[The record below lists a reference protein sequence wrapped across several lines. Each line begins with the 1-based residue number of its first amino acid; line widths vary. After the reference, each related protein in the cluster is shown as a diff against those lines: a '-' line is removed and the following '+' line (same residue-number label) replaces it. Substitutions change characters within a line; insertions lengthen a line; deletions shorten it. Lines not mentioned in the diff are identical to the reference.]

1 MKRPTPKLLLTLALL
16 SLAPL
21 GLAQRDADAVL
32 SALLDAQRGAQTMR
46 GTVTMTVTR
55 PDREGV
61 FEMELTTDG
70 DARSLIRVTAPPRDA
85 GQAFLRR
92 GDELF
97 LYNPRLRRT
106 LRLPPSAQSDAFL
119 GSDLSYSD
127 LSGRDLETDYTAEI
141 TDDTGDTVQLTL
153 TPVPTAP
160 TPYGQVVLL
169 AEVGAEGDVRP
180 LEYTFYD
187 QRGAAVRRIAFADF
201 AEVGSVAFPTR
212 LEVHNL
218 LREGERTVVV
228 TRNPSFGAAVPERC
242 FTEAALER
250 GC

>member
-1 MKRPTPKLLLTLALL
+1 MRISRP
-16 SLAPL
+16 
-21 GLAQRDADAVL
+21 G
-32 SALLDAQRGAQTMR
+32 
-46 GTVTMTVTR
+46 
-55 PDREGV
+55 REEV
-61 FEMELTTDG
+61 FELELVTDG
-70 DARSLIRVTAPPRDA
+70 EARSLIRVTAPPRDA

-119 GSDLSYSD
+119 GSDLAYGD

-141 TDDTGDTVQLTL
+141 TGETADAIELTL
-153 TPVPTAP
+153 TPTPTAP
-160 TPYGQVVLL
+160 TPYGRVVIV
-169 AEVGAEGDVRP
+169 AGVSEEGDLTP

-187 QRGAAVRRIAFADF
+187 QRGAAVRRVTFSEVVQV
-201 AEVGSVAFPTR
+201 AEVAFPTR
-212 LEVHNL
+212 LEVTNL
-218 LREGERTVVV
+218 LREGERTVLVI
-228 TRNPSFGAAVPERC
+228 RDPEFGAEVSGC